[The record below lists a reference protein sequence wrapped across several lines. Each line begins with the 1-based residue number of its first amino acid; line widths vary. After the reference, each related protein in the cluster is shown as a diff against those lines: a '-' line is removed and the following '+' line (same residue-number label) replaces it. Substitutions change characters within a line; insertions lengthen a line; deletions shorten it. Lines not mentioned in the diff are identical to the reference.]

1 MTESIPKGVADRTP
15 QASRWR
21 RQLNPLT
28 ISGLAILLVLVVIA
42 IVAPTVL
49 GDAAQALTDN
59 ATMGPSR
66 EHLLG
71 TDSLGRDIFAR
82 TLVATRL
89 TLLMTVGATALS
101 IIVGV
106 VVGIGLWLAPRPIR
120 EPGLRIVELAV
131 TFPGILLA
139 LIIAAIV
146 GQGVIPA
153 VIAIGLGGA
162 PAFARLAANLAAK
175 VSRREF
181 VQTARLLGV
190 GPVRIAMR
198 HILPNMS
205 EPMLILMASAFGASL
220 IDLSGLSFIGLGVQS
235 PQFDFGF
242 LLNDA
247 LHNIYTHPAQVFGPA
262 VMITVTGLA
271 IMLVGDGLAA
281 AANPRS
287 SMPGVPWTRRAAAR
301 AVERAATTITEPTTG
316 DRLLEI
322 DNLVISG
329 PTGQPIVKG
338 ISFHIDRGEILGL
351 VGESGS
357 GKSLTA
363 MSVARLLPSTLAASA
378 QRMQLGDIDLIHRVP
393 PKQLARAVSLVYQD
407 PGSTFDPAL
416 RMGGQLSDVL
426 RVHLG
431 MTRDEARERILEN
444 FRAVRLTDPEHRYR
458 QHPHELSGGMRQ
470 RAMISSALNVDPLLL
485 IADEPTTALDVTVQR
500 EVLRLLKQ
508 QNLTQRTAILFISHD
523 IGVVKALCDRV
534 MVMRHGEI
542 LEEVAAADLDPDHV
556 RHPYTRQ
563 LLNATPHVEVP
574 APDLEGVGA
583 R

>member
-1 MTESIPKGVADRTP
+1 MTDTAAPENLR
-15 QASRWR
+15 QASRR
-21 RQLNPLT
+21 RRRLNPLT
-28 ISGLAILLVLVVIA
+28 IAGLAMVAILV
-42 IVAPTVL
+42 IVAVVAPIVF
-49 GDAAQALTDN
+49 GEPAHALTDN
-59 ATMGPSR
+59 ATLGPSSM
-66 EHLLG
+66 HPLG

-89 TLLMTVGATALS
+89 TLLMTVAATAIS
-101 IIVGV
+101 IVVGV
-106 VVGIGLWLAPRPIR
+106 AVGIGLWLAPGPIR

-139 LIIAAIV
+139 LIIASIV
-146 GQGVIPA
+146 GQGVLPA

-162 PAFARLAANLAAK
+162 PAFARLAANLASG
-175 VSRREF
+175 VSQREF

-190 GPVRIAMR
+190 GPVRLATR

-205 EPMLILMASAFGASL
+205 EPMLILMASAFGSSL

-247 LHNIYTHPAQVFGPA
+247 LHNIYTQPAQVFGPA

-271 IMLVGDGLAA
+271 IMLIGDGLAA

-287 SMPGVPWTRRAAAR
+287 GGHGAPRSRRSAAREVERAAAR
-301 AVERAATTITEPTTG
+301 IPDPTSG
-316 DRLLEI
+316 DRLLEV
-322 DNLVISG
+322 DNLIITG

-338 ISFHIDRGEILGL
+338 ITFHIDRGEILGL

-363 MSVARLLPSTLAASA
+363 MSVARLLPDTLVASA
-378 QRMQLGDIDLIHRVP
+378 RRMQLGDVDLLHRVA
-393 PKQLARAVSLVYQD
+393 PKRLAQAVSLVYQD

-416 RMGGQLSDVL
+416 RMGSQLSDVL

-431 MTRDEARERILEN
+431 MTRQQARERILEN
-444 FRAVRLTDPEHRYR
+444 FRAVRLTDPDHRFR

-500 EVLRLLKQ
+500 EVLKILKQ
-508 QNLTQRTAILFISHD
+508 QNLGRRTAILFISHD

-542 LEEVAAADLDPDHV
+542 LEEVPAADLEPHLV
-556 RHPYTRQ
+556 RHPYTRR
-563 LLNATPHVEVP
+563 LLEATPHVELP
-574 APDLEGVGA
+574 ALEPQGA
-583 R
+583 KA